1 MGTGE
6 YQALEK
12 FQSYLSVLPH
22 RPSAFTLR
30 PALPEKKVADLSTLN
45 EVGYQIRI

>member
-1 MGTGE
+1 MRNVVKILFHEAEG
-6 YQALEK
+6 L
-12 FQSYLSVLPH
+12 QSEPL
-22 RPSAFTLR
+22 RR